1 MNQPMNHSTSRIVA
15 TVAAALVL
23 VLGTS
28 YMTSLAQSGYRTGSL
43 DLTASAH
50 PGEARPTVTDTA
62 FDVDT
67 VWWQPVRADTSA
79 LTSATCDGCTGASRT
94 LQVVYAV
101 RPRGVEVDNAAVAW
115 SSCKD
120 CGGTA
125 LSVQVVVVRGLH
137 GITANNRALAT
148 NAGCTACST
157 AAKAYQLVVAAPD
170 AGKLSRPAMAEL
182 RAWVDEQDRLLR
194 AGDAAAPSAARGTGT
209 SAASTPLSDLAT
221 LVNDDLG
228 TTTKRADVDV
238 SSP

>member
-1 MNQPMNHSTSRIVA
+1 MNHSTSRVAA

-28 YMTSLAQSGYRTGSL
+28 YFTSLAQSGYSTGSL

-50 PGEARPTVTDTA
+50 PGAALPSVTDTA
-62 FDVDT
+62 IDVDT
-67 VWWQPVRADTSA
+67 VWWRPVRADTSA
-79 LTSATCDGCTGASRT
+79 ITSATCNGCTGASKT

-115 SSCKD
+115 SSCAD

-137 GITANNRALAT
+137 GIVANNRALAT
-148 NAGCTACST
+148 NVACTTCHT
-157 AAKAYQLVVAAPD
+157 AARAYQLVVAAPD
-170 AGKLSRPAMAEL
+170 AGKLSRRALAEL
-182 RAWVDEQDRLLR
+182 RTWVDEQNRVLR
-194 AGDAAAPSAARGTGT
+194 SGGATAPAAARSAGAT
-209 SAASTPLSDLAT
+209 AASTPLADLER

-238 SSP
+238 SAP

>member
-1 MNQPMNHSTSRIVA
+1 MNQSMNHTTSRIAA

-28 YMTSLAQSGYRTGSL
+28 YMTSLAQSGYSTGSL

-50 PGEARPTVTDTA
+50 PSGVRPDVTDTA

-79 LTSATCDGCTGASRT
+79 LASAVCDGCTAASRT
-94 LQVVYAV
+94 LQVIYAI
-101 RPRGVEVDNAAVAW
+101 RPRGVHVDNAAVAW
-115 SSCKD
+115 SSCTE

-170 AGKLSRPAMAEL
+170 AGRLSRTALAEL
-182 RAWVDEQDRLLR
+182 RAWVAEEDRLLR
-194 AGDAAAPSAARGTGT
+194 AGDTAAPSAARSTGT
-209 SAASTPLSDLAT
+209 TAASTPLSDLAT

-228 TTTKRADVDV
+228 TTTKRADMDV